1 MNEETYRKWDI
12 GLKIV
17 APILTVAGLL
27 IGVWQFSREQAAQLE
42 RQYQLIAE
50 NDRNEFKRKAWEKQ
64 LDVYTKV
71 SGVVGRIAS
80 GDQSKDQMKKDIDQF
95 NSLYWGDMIYVEDEA
110 VEKAM
115 IDFHVEIE
123 DFVKGVG
130 TNDRLKVRANDLI
143 HACRE
148 SSKRNWFAQ
157 AK

>member
-1 MNEETYRKWDI
+1 MDEPTYRRWDV

-17 APILTVAGLL
+17 APILTVAALL
-27 IGVWQFSREQAAQLE
+27 VGVWQFTSGQAAQLE

-50 NDRNEFKRKAWEKQ
+50 NDRLEFKQRVWEKQ
-64 LDVYTKV
+64 LDTYMKI

-80 GDQSKDQMKKDIDQF
+80 GNQSKGELMKDIDQF

-123 DFVKGVG
+123 DFLKGISEK
-130 TNDRLKVRANDLI
+130 DRLKIRADSLVK
-143 HACRE
+143 ACRE

-157 AK
+157 SK